1 MVARRAHNPEVGGSS
16 PPSATRLEDL
26 HKIVKIFCLSRN
38 IHCIVRLRKCLLLD
52 LTTHYTFNH
61 MNGGMSGGME
71 KADGPDS
78 KSSSPFICGF
88 TLGRTR
94 SFEVQIESY
103 IITFI
108 ISIFMKHGIMR
119 LRPIRITA
127 DRAFFIY

>member
-26 HKIVKIFCLSRN
+26 HNSVKIFCLSRN
-38 IHCIVRLRKCLLLD
+38 IYCIVRLRKCLLAN

-78 KSSSPFICGF
+78 KFPSPFNCGF

-94 SFEVQIESY
+94 SFEVQVESY

-108 ISIFMKHGIMR
+108 ISVFIKHGIMR
-119 LRPIRITA
+119 LRPIRIIA
-127 DRAFFIY
+127 DRAILV